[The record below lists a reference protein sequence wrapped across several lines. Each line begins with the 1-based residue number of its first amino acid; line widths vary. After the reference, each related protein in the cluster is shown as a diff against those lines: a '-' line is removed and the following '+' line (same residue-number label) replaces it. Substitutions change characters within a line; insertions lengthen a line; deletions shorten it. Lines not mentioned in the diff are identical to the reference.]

1 MGGASGCGRPSGE
14 WETEEVEGSEG
25 PTILTQRKTMTG
37 NLEER
42 FQVFQI
48 GADRR
53 EILTHRMYYGKETI
67 AVALEE
73 GGSKEID
80 HRRL

>member
-1 MGGASGCGRPSGE
+1 
-14 WETEEVEGSEG
+14 
-25 PTILTQRKTMTG
+25 MTG

-73 GGSKEID
+73 GGFKEID